1 MIICMSFTA
10 MNEYGEY
17 VHTLTVD
24 ELPRHSHSQSFYD
37 LPMVSNYKL
46 FGDENYEVYG
56 WQAKSDTAYK
66 GNAQMT
72 YHAGKDKAHNNLQ
85 PCIATYFWK
94 RTI

>member
-24 ELPRHSHSQSFYD
+24 EIPNHIHSQSYND
-37 LPMVSNYKL
+37 LPMVSTYRL
-46 FGDENYEVYG
+46 HGDENYETYG
-56 WQAKSDTAYK
+56 WQAKADTAFK
-66 GNAQMT
+66 GYAQST
-72 YHAGKDKAHNNLQ
+72 YQTGGDKAHNNLQ

-94 RTI
+94 RII